1 MTTNSDSMRNARTY
15 KDAITLLNSLQ
26 SNYAAIEA
34 VKASNISPAKRSE
47 LSINEVREYVRR
59 LGYQTK
65 DFNRL

>member
-47 LSINEVREYVRR
+47 LS
-59 LGYQTK
+59 
-65 DFNRL
+65 